1 MVIRACNKAYC
12 FLSSSCFHF
21 SFYCFSL
28 FWFELVSLLQR
39 TRGKRFKLDVFS
51 DWTLVQTAQWL
62 CLLAVSTCLSKTHHL
77 TVFTPPT
84 GGVTGLTSMDEA
96 EGVSLFSYEQ

>member
-12 FLSSSCFHF
+12 FLCSSCFHF

-39 TRGKRFKLDVFS
+39 TRGKSFKLDAFS

-62 CLLAVSTCLSKTHHL
+62 CLLAVSTCLSETHHL